1 MKITKSADFA
11 LRLVMYLSS
20 QKQAITLQ
28 VLAKQLFIPYHNLA
42 KLVQQLSRAGIL
54 STKKGKSGGICLAV
68 PSHDISLKQVVD
80 VIDGPVRLSHCLN
93 QKVNVCEF
101 SSTCQLKNALGDIQN
116 KIDTLMHDVK
126 ISTLML
132 SN

>member
-20 QKQAITLQ
+20 QKQAVTLQ
-28 VLAKQLFIPYHNLA
+28 VLAKDLFIPYHNLA
-42 KLVQQLSRAGIL
+42 KLVQQLARAGIL
-54 STKKGKSGGICLAV
+54 STKKGKSGGICLAI

-80 VIDGPVRLSHCLN
+80 VIDGPVRLSNCLN

-101 SSTCQLKNALGDIQN
+101 SHTCQLKNALGQIQD